1 MLPQFGIILK
11 QFPLLVF
18 WNANAIV
25 FNYELNFHIF
35 SLIDKTDLFIFL
47 EDQTFRVEL
56 LGIDP
61 F

>member
-1 MLPQFGIILK
+1 MFSQFGIILK

-18 WNANAIV
+18 RYANTIV

-35 SLIDKTDLFIFL
+35 GLIDKTDLFIFL
-47 EDQTFRVEL
+47 EDQIFGVEL
-56 LGIDP
+56 LWIDP